1 MNIKQIKK
9 NNENKSNTNNKKK
22 KNIGYTHPQPVP
34 EFLHICAFLFKWT
47 LIDFILGIKTYID
60 DPLIIRSLMVQWK
73 KLHVV
78 SFVSG

>member
-9 NNENKSNTNNKKK
+9 TIKINQIQITKK

>member
-9 NNENKSNTNNKKK
+9 NNENKSNTNNKK